1 MIIDYRNDKNPEIV
15 INESIMERLPAILG
29 NLYYQPY
36 MIPTYDGTL
45 LLEYNY
51 PFKGYDGYGYLT
63 FELTEDSIDLYANGN
78 KEQLIAQQSYT
89 GLDHVSSTEV
99 AKLDW
104 FFINT
109 VLEKYNRV

>member
-51 PFKGYDGYGYLT
+51 PFKGFDGYGYLT

-78 KEQLIAQQSYT
+78 KEQMIAQQSYA
-89 GLDHVSSTEV
+89 GLEHVNSTDI

-109 VLEKYNRV
+109 VLKKYNMV